1 MIEGSK
7 YVGRFVINLDEIAVE
22 ASLAEIWSK
31 QVSPVTSKPA
41 SRGRIKTSH
50 SEARD
55 SYHFCFLDQGI
66 SATS

>member
-31 QVSPVTSKPA
+31 QVLFMA
-41 SRGRIKTSH
+41 I
-50 SEARD
+50 EN
-55 SYHFCFLDQGI
+55 
-66 SATS
+66 